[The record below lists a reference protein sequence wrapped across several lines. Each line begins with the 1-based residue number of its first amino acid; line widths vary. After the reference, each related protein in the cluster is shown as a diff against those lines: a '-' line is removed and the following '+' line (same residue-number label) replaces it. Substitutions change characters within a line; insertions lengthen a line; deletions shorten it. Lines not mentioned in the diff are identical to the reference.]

1 MSSNEDYLDSLLKS
15 MGKDEIPT
23 VDNIKEFSADEIE
36 QMLTATEQS
45 AEDAA
50 AMETKTED
58 TESADND
65 DLLALL
71 GSLSD
76 DEAISEINDLLN
88 KNDNNEI
95 VDPQI
100 NADTDM
106 DASEEIADVQ
116 EVYKEEIKKAR
127 DEKKQE
133 KQRRKQLKKAEKLR
147 KKEGRK
153 QQKET
158 QRLIDELE
166 ADTQTTEEP
175 EAPAL
180 VTSDISSLL
189 TELEADEDMVTENRE
204 EPIIPID
211 EAFQF
216 MEEEPREEKKKGV
229 FSKLLGALTEEDP
242 EDIISDENQA
252 ILDELAAEDR
262 AEDKKKKSK
271 KAKKGK
277 EAKKEQSAEEDE
289 EEEDSRKGAKAK
301 KKPKKAKPKKQKPA
315 KAKPAVYE
323 APARRI
329 SKKSITV
336 VVLFAATVFVIVYF
350 GVNIF
355 SEMLQMKSAKA
366 AFQKQDYVTCYEKMY
381 GMELSEKEKEMFKHA
396 ELVLKMQRR
405 IAVYEKYMAEKMELE
420 ALDSLMRGVAG
431 YEELYN
437 EAQGYGAGAEVH
449 SYYLEILDILEEKYD
464 LSKEDAIAI
473 AGCESNVQYTRYL
486 TALVEGDRILSGGD
500 VVDENGGLVLPEPA
514 VDDVLP
520 AEDELPQQNF
530 AD

>member
-15 MGKDEIPT
+15 MRKEEIPT

-45 AEDAA
+45 AEDVVS
-50 AMETKTED
+50 METKTED
-58 TESADND
+58 TDSTDND

-71 GSLSD
+71 GSLSE
-76 DEAISEINDLLN
+76 DEAIGEISDLLN

-95 VDPQI
+95 VDTQK
-100 NADTDM
+100 NADTDTDIAM
-106 DASEEIADVQ
+106 DTA
-116 EVYKEEIKKAR
+116 IKKTR

-133 KQRRKQLKKAEKLR
+133 KQRHKQLKKAEKLR

-166 ADTQTTEEP
+166 ADTLQTDEP

-180 VTSDISSLL
+180 ATSDISSLL
-189 TELEADEDMVTENRE
+189 TELEADEDIVTEEQE
-204 EPIIPID
+204 ET
-211 EAFQF
+211 
-216 MEEEPREEKKKGV
+216 REEKKKGI

-262 AEDKKKKSK
+262 AEDKKKKGK

-277 EAKKEQSAEEDE
+277 EVKKGQSAEEEE
-289 EEEDSRKGAKAK
+289 EEEDSRDKGAKAK

-315 KAKPAVYE
+315 KTKPAVYE

-329 SKKSITV
+329 SKKSIAV
-336 VVLFAATVFVIVYF
+336 VVLFATTVFVIVYF

-355 SEMLQMKSAKA
+355 SEMLQMNSAKA

-381 GMELSEKEKEMFKHA
+381 GMKLSVKEKEMFKHA

-405 IAVYEKYMAEKMELE
+405 ISVYEKYMAEKMELE
-420 ALDSLMRGVAG
+420 ALDSLLRGVAG

-449 SYYLEILDILEEKYD
+449 NYYLEILDILKEKYD

-486 TALVEGDRILSGGD
+486 TALVKGEQILVGSND
-500 VVDENGGLVLPEPA
+500 EDENGGLVLPEPV